1 MKQYNIEIKFS
12 GVVTETIM
20 ADSRE
25 EAEIIAE
32 QTVIDVTP
40 VLCDDVETSIT
51 EVE

>member
-12 GVVTETIM
+12 GAVTETIM

-32 QTVIDVTP
+32 QTAIDVTP
-40 VLCDDVETSIT
+40 VACDDIKASIS
-51 EVE
+51 EVK

>member
-20 ADSRE
+20 ADSQE
-25 EAEIIAE
+25 EAENIAE
-32 QTVIDVTP
+32 QTVIEVVP
-40 VLCDDVETSIT
+40 VLCDDIETSIT

>member
-1 MKQYNIEIKFS
+1 MKQYNVEIKFS

-25 EAEIIAE
+25 EAENIAE
-32 QTVIDVTP
+32 QTAIEVVP
-40 VLCDDVETSIT
+40 VLCDDIETSIT

>member
-1 MKQYNIEIKFS
+1 MKQYNVEIKFS

-32 QTVIDVTP
+32 QTAIEVVP
-40 VLCDDVETSIT
+40 VLCDDIETSIT